1 MLRHCWIAVAAL
13 TLAAPAWALY
23 KVIGPDGR
31 ITYTDVQNVQ
41 NIWTARK
48 IEVFDSDRN
57 SRTTLS
63 LDKLQYNVP
72 LKDEQFTLQAL
83 RRES

>member
-1 MLRHCWIAVAAL
+1 MVGPPRSESKSEASPTIEPL
-13 TLAAPAWALY
+13 TR
-23 KVIGPDGR
+23 R

-57 SRTTLS
+57 SRTILS

-72 LKDEQFTLQAL
+72 MKDEQFTIQAL

>member
-1 MLRHCWIAVAAL
+1 MGCEA
-13 TLAAPAWALY
+13 Y
-23 KVIGPDGR
+23 KVARR

-57 SRTTLS
+57 SRTILS